1 MQLSQSVRLK
11 QKQSL
16 VMTPQLQQAIRLL
29 QMTNVELTDYLE
41 DVISPV
47 GTLAKSSAQANSSIS
62 EYTED
67 QAKLDE
73 KIASMTERY
82 MIQFS
87 AMESA
92 VTGFKKTGEFLT
104 GFIDSLKPKD

>member
-1 MQLSQSVRLK
+1 MRQLDQRNRATIYYGQSFLSK
-11 QKQSL
+11 
-16 VMTPQLQQAIRLL
+16 
-29 QMTNVELTDYLE
+29 LTDYLE

-82 MIQFS
+82 MSQFS